1 MEAPCSLSH
10 RNSPKVP
17 ISKISETNTMRHIKK
32 FVSSGSRGLRGGRC
46 ITFCSDGSKA
56 NVKARVTAV
65 IIFTHSI
72 CTGVMGRARPMTIA
86 AMMVSDCP
94 PLVGRIKRMASESER
109 IEEVRKYIEATIAEI
124 DSHTEDMEKLFKM
137 DRWSKD
143 SALYE
148 IIINS
153 YERHRNT
160 LKRIQKIVEGG
171 KVESGLY
178 TLSAKSEIDMVKE
191 RIEKLENDLVN
202 SESKLSDSEILDGFS
217 EIKSGEAGRMSER
230 KPKE

>member
-1 MEAPCSLSH
+1 
-10 RNSPKVP
+10 
-17 ISKISETNTMRHIKK
+17 
-32 FVSSGSRGLRGGRC
+32 
-46 ITFCSDGSKA
+46 
-56 NVKARVTAV
+56 
-65 IIFTHSI
+65 
-72 CTGVMGRARPMTIA
+72 
-86 AMMVSDCP
+86 
-94 PLVGRIKRMASESER
+94 MASELEK
-109 IEEVRKYIEATIAEI
+109 IEEIKKYIEATIAEI
-124 DSHTEDMEKLFKM
+124 DSHTENMEKLFKM
-137 DRWSKD
+137 DKWSRD
-143 SALYE
+143 RELYE

-160 LKRIQKIVEGG
+160 LKRIQKMVEGG

-178 TLSAKSEIDMVKE
+178 TLSTKSEIDMVKE

>member
-1 MEAPCSLSH
+1 
-10 RNSPKVP
+10 
-17 ISKISETNTMRHIKK
+17 
-32 FVSSGSRGLRGGRC
+32 
-46 ITFCSDGSKA
+46 
-56 NVKARVTAV
+56 
-65 IIFTHSI
+65 
-72 CTGVMGRARPMTIA
+72 
-86 AMMVSDCP
+86 MVD
-94 PLVGRIKRMASESER
+94 MASELGK
-109 IEEVRKYIEATIAEI
+109 IEEIKKYIEATIAEI
-124 DSHTEDMEKLFKM
+124 DSHTENMERLFKM
-137 DRWSKD
+137 DKWSKD
-143 SALYE
+143 SSLYE

-160 LKRIQKIVEGG
+160 LKRIQKIVDGG

-230 KPKE
+230 KPKESNP

>member
-1 MEAPCSLSH
+1 
-10 RNSPKVP
+10 
-17 ISKISETNTMRHIKK
+17 
-32 FVSSGSRGLRGGRC
+32 
-46 ITFCSDGSKA
+46 
-56 NVKARVTAV
+56 
-65 IIFTHSI
+65 
-72 CTGVMGRARPMTIA
+72 
-86 AMMVSDCP
+86 
-94 PLVGRIKRMASESER
+94 MASESER
-109 IEEVRKYIEATIAEI
+109 IEEIRNYIEATIAEI
-124 DSHTEDMEKLFKM
+124 DDHTEDMEKLFRM
-137 DRWSKD
+137 DKQSKD
-143 SALYE
+143 STLYE

-160 LKRIQKIVEGG
+160 LKRIQKIVDGG